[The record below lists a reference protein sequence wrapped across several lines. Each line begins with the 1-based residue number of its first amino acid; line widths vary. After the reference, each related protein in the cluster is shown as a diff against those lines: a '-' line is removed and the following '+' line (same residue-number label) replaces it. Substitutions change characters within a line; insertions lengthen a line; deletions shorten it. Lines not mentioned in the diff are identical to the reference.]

1 MINRVGLELWNSLT
15 LFYIGQLLE
24 QFISMIKK
32 IPEYVRLAVLI
43 ASSFSVCHVVIMNSN
58 ISYGEKPEIE
68 KYAQLRSIEMI

>member
-1 MINRVGLELWNSLT
+1 
-15 LFYIGQLLE
+15 
-24 QFISMIKK
+24 MIKK